1 MKFLDFLTDYFSRFL
16 LFATLIILICFSVGN
31 FNKAYDAKSDKI
43 KGITQ
48 IHNASCKVVSFPVRN
63 GQGCSFVA
71 KIVSAD
77 EKRLCGL
84 KLNISLESTSECI
97 YPNDTILLSGRL
109 FSPKEKSNDGGFD
122 SIKYSKSE
130 NIHGNVYAESAQI
143 LKRGTNKF
151 IYTIAKTRENFTD
164 YADRYFQ
171 PRYAGI
177 VKALVT
183 GEKSFIYKD
192 DALNL
197 QKSGV
202 YHIVAISGLHLNIF
216 IMIFPCLIAM
226 LRLKRFK
233 KALLTAL
240 ICSGVSMFVLLF
252 TGFGMSVIRA
262 FAMLLI
268 SLGSG
273 IFSRKYNA
281 PYSLSI
287 STCIILILV
296 PSSIYSVGY
305 QLSVLSTYGV
315 LSSLAIMKRLS
326 ENPRFKNLGSSKT
339 FGVVM
344 ASVMCTAFTLPIMV
358 SSFGFVAVYSFAA
371 NILIVPLVTP
381 ALTGSVL
388 FGIVSALGLD
398 FVSSL
403 VSYAAGALII
413 FILNIAKAI
422 ACLPFA
428 TISLYP
434 LYTLYICVALILTGG
449 GIYLLHKNKTTAAL
463 CLCLI
468 LAIATGSV
476 LLYNNTVEKA
486 EIIFADVGQ
495 GDCTIIKLPQ
505 NESVMVDFG
514 TQYSDEY
521 KISEIKKTLVKLNI
535 RKLSAIFVSHYHTD
549 HISGIKELVGEGL
562 ADTVILPK
570 YYDITDSESRDNYNS
585 LMRELLK
592 SPVKTEYVKNGS
604 SVKLGED
611 ASFDILLPSD
621 DMFLDA
627 NDMSLLIKFRYGDVK
642 FLFTGDISEDTAGYL
657 HDKDIECDVLKI
669 PHHGGK
675 NKYISYILEK
685 TSPKYAVISC
695 GENNTY
701 GHPHPSILDALDER
715 KVKVYRTDKMGA
727 ISFEVNKVKIKS
739 VTKMR

>member
-1 MKFLDFLTDYFSRFL
+1 MKFLVFLTDYLTRFL

-31 FNKAYDAKSDKI
+31 FSKEYDAKWDKI

-71 KIVSAD
+71 KITSAK
-77 EKRLCGL
+77 EKELCGL
-84 KLNISLESTSECI
+84 KMNISLESISECI
-97 YPNDTILLSGRL
+97 YPNDTILLSGKL

-143 LKRGTNKF
+143 LKRGTIKF
-151 IYTIAKTRENFTD
+151 IYTIAKIRENCTD

-233 KALLTAL
+233 KALVTAL
-240 ICSGVSMFVLLF
+240 VCSGVSMFVLLF

-281 PYSLSI
+281 PYSLGI

-344 ASVMCTAFTLPIMV
+344 ASVMCTAFTLPVMV

-388 FGIVSALGLD
+388 FGILSALGLD
-398 FVSSL
+398 FISSL
-403 VSYAAGALII
+403 VSYAASALII

-422 ACLPFA
+422 AGLPFA
-428 TISLYP
+428 TLNLYP
-434 LYTLYICVALILTGG
+434 LYTLYISIAVIFTGF

-468 LAIATGSV
+468 LSIATGSV
-476 LLYNNTVEKA
+476 LLYNNIEEKA

-505 NESVMVDFG
+505 NEAVMVDFG

-535 RKLSAIFVSHYHTD
+535 RKLSAIFVSHYHSD

-592 SPVKTEYVKNGS
+592 SPVKTEYVKKGS
-604 SVKLGED
+604 SVKLGKD

-621 DMFLDA
+621 NMFLDA
-627 NDMSLLIKFRYGDVK
+627 NDMSLLIKFSYGDVS
-642 FLFTGDISEDTAGYL
+642 FLFTGDISEDGAKHL
-657 HDKDIECDVLKI
+657 DNKDIKCDVLKI

-727 ISFEVNKVKIKS
+727 ISFEANKVKIKS